1 MSRSALFN
9 EEARKALVTGAN
21 LVADAVK
28 ATLGPKGHNVIIQNK
43 DRAPVI
49 TKDGVSVARE
59 IKPKDE
65 KVSIGA
71 ELVRGVAEKALN
83 EAGDGTTTATVL
95 AQAIIKEGLKYVNSN
110 ANLIEIKRGIETGVS
125 AVTDMLNEAKLEIR
139 DDNDLVSVATISANG
154 DTKLGKIVAEA
165 YSKVGKDGVVQVEES
180 KERDITLETTEGMT
194 FDRGWVS
201 QYFIT
206 DTESK
211 TCEFDNADILLV
223 NSKITNFVTLANIIT
238 NPLQQG
244 HSVVVIAESFDSEVT
259 NAMALNKIRGGI
271 KICLVEAPG
280 YGDRRQEL
288 MRDLGVYL
296 GAKVGDDAVAGTKFD
311 LMTEIDFGH
320 CEKIIVKQDKTIIR
334 GGMGDPEEIAERI
347 KDIKSSLEN
356 TKNNY
361 DKEKLKERLGSL
373 TTGIATIKVG
383 GSSEQEIKE
392 LKDRLDDAQW
402 SVKSALEEGFVPGAG
417 RTLAY
422 LADKLLEKVQVPND
436 DQMIGLKILSSA
448 MKAPFKT
455 ILENAGYSSE
465 VYLAELSKEKM
476 EIGYNV
482 ATMEKVNLV
491 DSGIIDAK
499 KVVRSALQAA
509 SSIAGLVL
517 TSSVVITE
525 DPVEKSNGITLN
537 ASAMPMM

>member
-9 EEARKALVTGAN
+9 EDARKALVTGAN

-43 DRAPVI
+43 DRAPII

-110 ANLIEIKRGIETGVS
+110 ANLTEIKRGIENGVNK
-125 AVTDMLNEAKLEIR
+125 VVDMLDDAKLEIR

-206 DTESK
+206 DPDTK
-211 TCEFDNADILLV
+211 TAEFDNADVLLV
-223 NSKITNFVTLANIIT
+223 NSKITNFVTLANVIT

-259 NAMALNKIRGGI
+259 NAMALNKIRSGI

-296 GAKVGDDAVAGTKFD
+296 GAKVGDDAVAGVKFD

-320 CEKIIVKQDKTIIR
+320 CEKIIIKQDKTIIR
-334 GGMGDPEEIAERI
+334 GGQGDPVEIAERI
-347 KDIKSSLEN
+347 KDIKSSMEN
-356 TKNNY
+356 TTNNY

-422 LADKLLEKVQVPND
+422 LADKLLEDYKPVND
-436 DQMIGLKILSSA
+436 DQMIGMKILSSA
-448 MKAPFKT
+448 MKTPFKT
-455 ILENAGYSSE
+455 ILENAGYSPE

-491 DSGIIDAK
+491 DTGIIDAK

-525 DPVEKSNGITLN
+525 DPVEKNGITLN
-537 ASAMPMM
+537 AAMPMM

>member
-9 EEARKALVTGAN
+9 EEARKALVTGTN

-43 DRAPVI
+43 DRAPII

-110 ANLIEIKRGIETGVS
+110 ANLTEIRRGIEYGVS
-125 AVTDMLNEAKLEIR
+125 EVVDMLDNYKSEIR
-139 DDNDLVSVATISANG
+139 DDKDLVSVATISANG
-154 DTKLGKIVAEA
+154 DSKLGKIVAEA

-180 KERDITLETTEGMT
+180 KDRDITLEVTEGMT

-206 DTESK
+206 DPESK
-211 TCEFDNADILLV
+211 TAEFDNADVLLV

-244 HSVVVIAESFDSEVT
+244 RAVVVIAESFDSEVT

-280 YGDRRQEL
+280 YGERRQEI

-296 GAKVGDDAVAGTKFD
+296 GGKVGDDAVAGTKFD

-320 CEKIIVKQDKTIIR
+320 CEKIIIKQDKTIIR
-334 GGMGDPEEIAERI
+334 GGKGDPAEIEERIAEL
-347 KDIKSSLEN
+347 KSSLE
-356 TKNNY
+356 TVTSNY
-361 DKEKLKERLGSL
+361 DKEKLKERLGAL

-392 LKDRLDDAQW
+392 LRDRLDDAQW

-417 RTLAY
+417 RTLAF
-422 LADKLLEKVQVPND
+422 LSEELVNKVTNLND
-436 DQMIGLKILSSA
+436 DQTIGVKILANA

-465 VYLAELSKEKM
+465 VYLAELSKEK
-476 EIGYNV
+476 IDVGYNV
-482 ATMEKVNLV
+482 ANMEKVNLV
-491 DSGIIDAK
+491 DAGIIDAK

-525 DPVEKSNGITLN
+525 DPKENSGITLN
-537 ASAMPMM
+537 ASSMPMM

>member
-43 DRAPVI
+43 DRAPII

-110 ANLIEIKRGIETGVS
+110 ANLIEIKRGIEHGVS
-125 AVTDMLNEAKLEIR
+125 AVTSMLEEYKIEIR

-180 KERDITLETTEGMT
+180 KDRDITLETTEGMT

-223 NSKITNFVTLANIIT
+223 NSKITNFVTLANVIT

-244 HSVVVIAESFDSEVT
+244 HSVVVIAESFDSEVV

-320 CEKIIVKQDKTIIR
+320 CEKIIIKQDKTIIR
-334 GGMGDPEEIAERI
+334 GGKGEPEEISERI
-347 KDIKSSLEN
+347 KEIKSSLEN
-356 TKNNY
+356 SKSNY

-422 LADKLLEKVQVPND
+422 LADMLQSKVKVPND
-436 DQMIGLKILSSA
+436 DQLIGLKILSSA

-476 EIGYNV
+476 DIGYNV

-491 DSGIIDAK
+491 NTGIIDAK

-525 DPVEKSNGITLN
+525 DPVEKNGITLN
-537 ASAMPMM
+537 AAAMPMM

>member
-43 DRAPVI
+43 DRAPII

-65 KVSIGA
+65 KISIGA

-95 AQAIIKEGLKYVNSN
+95 AQAVIKEGLKYVNSN
-110 ANLIEIKRGIETGVS
+110 ANLTEIKRGIENGVDN
-125 AVTDMLNEAKLEIR
+125 VVKMLDESKLEIR
-139 DDNDLVSVATISANG
+139 DDNDLVSIATISANG

-180 KERDITLETTEGMT
+180 KDRDITLEVTEGMT

-206 DTESK
+206 DAETK
-211 TCEFDNADILLV
+211 TAEFDNADILLV

-320 CEKIIVKQDKTIIR
+320 CEKIIIKQDKTIIR
-334 GGMGDPEEIAERI
+334 GGKGDPTEIAERI
-347 KDIKSSLEN
+347 KEIKSSLEI

-402 SVKSALEEGFVPGAG
+402 SVKSALEEGFVP
-417 RTLAY
+417 
-422 LADKLLEKVQVPND
+422 
-436 DQMIGLKILSSA
+436 
-448 MKAPFKT
+448 KT

-476 EIGYNV
+476 EVGYNV

-491 DSGIIDAK
+491 DTGIIDAK

-525 DPVEKSNGITLN
+525 DPEEKSGITLN
-537 ASAMPMM
+537 AAMPMM

>member
-9 EEARKALVTGAN
+9 EDARKALVTGAN

-43 DRAPVI
+43 DRAPII

-110 ANLIEIKRGIETGVS
+110 ANLTEIKRGIENGVN
-125 AVTDMLNEAKLEIR
+125 AVTNMLEEYKIEIR

-180 KERDITLETTEGMT
+180 KDRDITLETTEGMT

-223 NSKITNFVTLANIIT
+223 NSKITNFVTLANVIT

-244 HSVVVIAESFDSEVT
+244 HSVVVIAESFDSEVV

-320 CEKIIVKQDKTIIR
+320 CEKIIIKQDKTIIR
-334 GGMGDPEEIAERI
+334 GGKGEPDEIAERI
-347 KDIKSSLEN
+347 KEIKSSLEN
-356 TKNNY
+356 SKNNY

-422 LADKLLEKVQVPND
+422 LSDMLKDKVKVPND

-476 EIGYNV
+476 DIGYNV

-491 DSGIIDAK
+491 NTGIIDAK

-525 DPVEKSNGITLN
+525 DPVEKNGITLN
-537 ASAMPMM
+537 AAAMPMM

>member
-43 DRAPVI
+43 DRAPII

-110 ANLIEIKRGIETGVS
+110 ANLIEIKRGIEHGVS
-125 AVTDMLNEAKLEIR
+125 AVTSMLEEYKIEIR

-180 KERDITLETTEGMT
+180 KDRDITLETTEGMT

-211 TCEFDNADILLV
+211 TCEFDNADVLLV
-223 NSKITNFVTLANIIT
+223 NSKITNFVTLANVIT

-244 HSVVVIAESFDSEVT
+244 HSVVVIAESFDSEVV

-320 CEKIIVKQDKTIIR
+320 CEKIIIKQDKTIIR
-334 GGMGDPEEIAERI
+334 GGKGEPEEISERI
-347 KDIKSSLEN
+347 KEIKSSLEN
-356 TKNNY
+356 SKNNY

-422 LADKLLEKVQVPND
+422 LADMLQSKVKVPND
-436 DQMIGLKILSSA
+436 DQLIGLKILSSA

-476 EIGYNV
+476 DIGYNV

-491 DSGIIDAK
+491 NTGIIDAK

-525 DPVEKSNGITLN
+525 DPVEKNGITLN
-537 ASAMPMM
+537 AAAMPMM

>member
-9 EEARKALVTGAN
+9 EDARKALVTGAN

>member
-9 EEARKALVTGAN
+9 EEARKALVTGTN

-43 DRAPVI
+43 DRAPII

-110 ANLIEIKRGIETGVS
+110 ANLTEIRRGIEYGVS
-125 AVTDMLNEAKLEIR
+125 EVVDMLDDYKSEIR
-139 DDNDLVSVATISANG
+139 DDKDLVSVATISANG
-154 DTKLGKIVAEA
+154 DSKLGKIVAEA

-180 KERDITLETTEGMT
+180 KDRDITLEVTEGMT

-206 DTESK
+206 DPESK
-211 TCEFDNADILLV
+211 TAEFDNADVLLV

-244 HSVVVIAESFDSEVT
+244 RAVVVIAESFDSEVT

-280 YGDRRQEL
+280 YGERRQEI

-296 GAKVGDDAVAGTKFD
+296 GGKVGDDAVAGTKFD

-320 CEKIIVKQDKTIIR
+320 CEKIIIKQDKTIIR
-334 GGMGDPEEIAERI
+334 GGKGDPAEIEERIAEL
-347 KDIKSSLEN
+347 KSSLE
-356 TKNNY
+356 TVTSNY
-361 DKEKLKERLGSL
+361 DKEKLKERLGAL

-392 LKDRLDDAQW
+392 LRDRLDDAQW

-417 RTLAY
+417 RTLAF
-422 LADKLLEKVQVPND
+422 LSEELVNKVTNLND
-436 DQMIGLKILSSA
+436 DQTIGVKILANA

-465 VYLAELSKEKM
+465 VYLAELSKEK
-476 EIGYNV
+476 IDVGYNV
-482 ATMEKVNLV
+482 ANMEKVNLV
-491 DSGIIDAK
+491 DAGIIDAK

-525 DPVEKSNGITLN
+525 DPKENSGITLN
-537 ASAMPMM
+537 ASSMPMM

>member
-43 DRAPVI
+43 DRAPII

-110 ANLIEIKRGIETGVS
+110 ANLIEIKRGIEHGVA
-125 AVTDMLNEAKLEIR
+125 AVTNMLEEYKIEIR

-165 YSKVGKDGVVQVEES
+165 YSKVGKDGVVQIEES

-211 TCEFDNADILLV
+211 TVEFDNADILLV

-320 CEKIIVKQDKTIIR
+320 CEKIIIKQDKTIIR
-334 GGMGDPEEIAERI
+334 GGKGDPEEIEARI
-347 KDIKSSLEN
+347 KEIKSSLEN
-356 TKNNY
+356 SKNNY

-383 GSSEQEIKE
+383 GSSEQEVKE
-392 LKDRLDDAQW
+392 LRDRLDDAQW

-422 LADKLLEKVQVPND
+422 LADRLQEKVKVPND

-476 EIGYNV
+476 DIGYNV

-491 DSGIIDAK
+491 NSGIIDAK

-525 DPVEKSNGITLN
+525 DPVEKSGITLN
-537 ASAMPMM
+537 AAAMPMM

>member
-43 DRAPVI
+43 DRAPII

-110 ANLIEIKRGIETGVS
+110 ANLIEIKRGIEHGVA
-125 AVTDMLNEAKLEIR
+125 AVTNMLEEYKIQIR
-139 DDNDLVSVATISANG
+139 DDNDLVSIATISANG

-180 KERDITLETTEGMT
+180 KDRDITLETTEGMT

-223 NSKITNFVTLANIIT
+223 NSKITNFVTLANVIT

-244 HSVVVIAESFDSEVT
+244 HSVVVIAESFDSEVV

-320 CEKIIVKQDKTIIR
+320 CEKIIIKQDKTIIR
-334 GGMGDPEEIAERI
+334 GGKGDPEEIEARI
-347 KDIKSSLEN
+347 KEIKSSLEN
-356 TKNNY
+356 SKSNY

-422 LADKLLEKVQVPND
+422 LADRLQEKVKVPND

-476 EIGYNV
+476 DIGYNV

-491 DSGIIDAK
+491 NSGIIDAK

-525 DPVEKSNGITLN
+525 DPVEKSGITLN
-537 ASAMPMM
+537 AAAMPMM

>member
-9 EEARKALVTGAN
+9 EEARKALVTGTN

-43 DRAPVI
+43 DRAPII

-110 ANLIEIKRGIETGVS
+110 ANLTEIRRGIEYGVS
-125 AVTDMLNEAKLEIR
+125 EVVDMLDDYKSEIR
-139 DDNDLVSVATISANG
+139 DDKDLVSVATISANG
-154 DTKLGKIVAEA
+154 DSKLGKIVAEA

-180 KERDITLETTEGMT
+180 KDRDITLEVTEGMT

-206 DTESK
+206 DPESK
-211 TCEFDNADILLV
+211 TAEFDNADVLLV

-244 HSVVVIAESFDSEVT
+244 RAVVVIAESFDSEVT

-280 YGDRRQEL
+280 YGERRQEI

-296 GAKVGDDAVAGTKFD
+296 GGKVGDDAVAGTKFD

-320 CEKIIVKQDKTIIR
+320 CEKIIIKQDKTIIR
-334 GGMGDPEEIAERI
+334 GGNGDSEEIAERI
-347 KDIKSSLEN
+347 AELKSSLE
-356 TKNNY
+356 TVTNNY
-361 DKEKLKERLGSL
+361 DKEKLKERLGAL

-392 LKDRLDDAQW
+392 LRDRLDDAQW

-417 RTLAY
+417 RTLAF
-422 LADKLLEKVQVPND
+422 LSEELVNKVTNLND
-436 DQMIGLKILSSA
+436 DQTIGVKILANA

-465 VYLAELSKEKM
+465 VYLAELSKEK
-476 EIGYNV
+476 IDVGYNV
-482 ATMEKVNLV
+482 ANMEKVNLV
-491 DSGIIDAK
+491 DAGIIDAK

-525 DPVEKSNGITLN
+525 DPKESSGITLN
-537 ASAMPMM
+537 ASSMPMM

>member
-9 EEARKALVTGAN
+9 DEARKALVTGAN

-28 ATLGPKGHNVIIQNK
+28 VTLGPKGRNVIIQVK

-59 IKPKDE
+59 IMPKDE

-110 ANLIEIKRGIETGVS
+110 ANLTEIKRGMEAGVKQ
-125 AVTDMLNEAKLEIR
+125 VTDELEKLATPIES
-139 DDNDLVSVATISANG
+139 NDQLVSIATISANG
-154 DTKLGKIVAEA
+154 DEKLGKIVAEA

-180 KERDITLETTEGMT
+180 KERDITLEITEGMT

-201 QYFIT
+201 PYFVT
-206 DTESK
+206 DNETK
-211 TCEFDNADILLV
+211 IAEFDNASILLT
-223 NSKITNFVTLANIIT
+223 NSKISNFMTLANIIKS
-238 NPLQQG
+238 PLERG
-244 HSVVVIAESFDSEVT
+244 ESVVVIAEGYDSEVI
-259 NAMALNKIRGGI
+259 NALALNRLRGGI

-280 YGDRRQEL
+280 YGDRRQEIL
-288 MRDLGVYL
+288 RDLGIYL
-296 GAKVGDDAVAGTKFD
+296 GAQVGDDPVAGTALE
-311 LMTEIDFGH
+311 LMTDVDLGH
-320 CEKIIVKQDKTIIR
+320 CEKIIIKQDKTIIR
-334 GGMGDPEEIAERI
+334 GGKGDPDQVAERI
-347 KDIKSSLEN
+347 KDIKASIEN
-356 TKNNY
+356 SKSPY

-383 GSSEQEIKE
+383 GSSEQEVKE
-392 LKDRLDDAQW
+392 LKDRIDDAQW

-417 RTLAY
+417 RTLACIS
-422 LADKLLEKVQVPND
+422 DNLEFKVPEKG
-436 DQMIGLKILSSA
+436 DQHIGIEILKSA

-455 ILENAGYSSE
+455 IAENAGYNGD
-465 VYLAELSKEKM
+465 VLAAQLYLEA
-476 EIGYNV
+476 INVGYNI
-482 ATMEKVNLV
+482 ASNADEKINLV
-491 DSGIIDAK
+491 DNGIIDAK

-517 TSSVVITE
+517 TSSVVITT
-525 DPVEKSNGITLN
+525 DPEEKTGININ
-537 ASAMPMM
+537 AAAMPMM

>member
-43 DRAPVI
+43 DRAPII

-110 ANLIEIKRGIETGVS
+110 ANLIEIKRGIEHGVT
-125 AVTDMLNEAKLEIR
+125 AVTNMLEEYKIEIR

-165 YSKVGKDGVVQVEES
+165 YSKVGKDGVVQIEES

-211 TCEFDNADILLV
+211 TVEFDNADILLV
-223 NSKITNFVTLANIIT
+223 NSKITNFVTLANIVT

-244 HSVVVIAESFDSEVT
+244 HSVVVIAESFDSEVI

-320 CEKIIVKQDKTIIR
+320 CEKIIIKQDKTIIR
-334 GGMGDPEEIAERI
+334 GGKGDPEEIETRI
-347 KDIKSSLEN
+347 KEIKSSLEN
-356 TKNNY
+356 SKSNY

-383 GSSEQEIKE
+383 GSSEQEVKE
-392 LKDRLDDAQW
+392 LRDRLDDAQW

-422 LADKLLEKVQVPND
+422 LSDRLQERVKVPND

-465 VYLAELSKEKM
+465 IYLAELSKEKM
-476 EIGYNV
+476 DIGYNV

-491 DSGIIDAK
+491 NSGIIDAK

-525 DPVEKSNGITLN
+525 DPVEKSGITLN
-537 ASAMPMM
+537 AAAMPMM

>member
-334 GGMGDPEEIAERI
+334 GGMGDPEEISERI

>member
-9 EEARKALVTGAN
+9 EEARKALVTGTN

-43 DRAPVI
+43 DRAPII

-110 ANLIEIKRGIETGVS
+110 ANLTEIRRGIEYGVS
-125 AVTDMLNEAKLEIR
+125 EVVDMLDDYKSEIR
-139 DDNDLVSVATISANG
+139 DDKDLVSVATISANG
-154 DTKLGKIVAEA
+154 DSKLGKIVAEA

-180 KERDITLETTEGMT
+180 KDRDITLEVTEGMT

-206 DTESK
+206 DPESK
-211 TCEFDNADILLV
+211 TAEFDNADVLLV

-244 HSVVVIAESFDSEVT
+244 RAVVVIAESFDSEVT

-280 YGDRRQEL
+280 YGERRQEI

-296 GAKVGDDAVAGTKFD
+296 GGKVGDDAVAGTKFD

-320 CEKIIVKQDKTIIR
+320 CEKIIIKQDKTIIR
-334 GGMGDPEEIAERI
+334 GGKGDSEEIEERI
-347 KDIKSSLEN
+347 AELKSSLE
-356 TKNNY
+356 TVTNNY
-361 DKEKLKERLGSL
+361 DKEKLKERLGAL

-392 LKDRLDDAQW
+392 LRDRLDDAQW

-417 RTLAY
+417 RTLAF
-422 LADKLLEKVQVPND
+422 LSEELVNKVTNLND
-436 DQMIGLKILSSA
+436 DQTIGVKILANA

-465 VYLAELSKEKM
+465 VYLAELSKEK
-476 EIGYNV
+476 IDVGYNV
-482 ATMEKVNLV
+482 ANMEKVNLV
-491 DSGIIDAK
+491 DAGIIDAK

-525 DPVEKSNGITLN
+525 DPKESSGITLN
-537 ASAMPMM
+537 ASSMPMM

>member
-9 EEARKALVTGAN
+9 EEARKALVTGTN

-43 DRAPVI
+43 DRAPII

-110 ANLIEIKRGIETGVS
+110 ANLTEIRRGIEYGVS
-125 AVTDMLNEAKLEIR
+125 EVVNMLDDYKSEIR
-139 DDNDLVSVATISANG
+139 DDKDLVSVATISANG
-154 DTKLGKIVAEA
+154 DSKLGKIVAEA

-180 KERDITLETTEGMT
+180 KDRDITLEVTEGMT

-206 DTESK
+206 DPESK
-211 TCEFDNADILLV
+211 TAEFDNADVLLV

-244 HSVVVIAESFDSEVT
+244 RAVVVIAESFDSEVT

-280 YGDRRQEL
+280 YGERRQEI

-296 GAKVGDDAVAGTKFD
+296 GGKVGDDAVAGTKFD

-320 CEKIIVKQDKTIIR
+320 CEKIIIKQDKTIIR
-334 GGMGDPEEIAERI
+334 GGKGDSEEIEERI
-347 KDIKSSLEN
+347 AELKSSLE
-356 TKNNY
+356 TVTNNY
-361 DKEKLKERLGSL
+361 DKEKLKERLGAL

-392 LKDRLDDAQW
+392 LRDRLDDAQW

-417 RTLAY
+417 RTLAF
-422 LADKLLEKVQVPND
+422 LSEELVNKVTNLND
-436 DQMIGLKILSSA
+436 DQTIGVKILSNA

-465 VYLAELSKEKM
+465 VYLAELSKEK
-476 EIGYNV
+476 IDVGYNV
-482 ATMEKVNLV
+482 ANMEKVNLV
-491 DSGIIDAK
+491 DAGIIDAK

-525 DPVEKSNGITLN
+525 DPKENSGITLN
-537 ASAMPMM
+537 ASSMPMM

>member
-491 DSGIIDAK
+491 DGGIIDAK

>member
-9 EEARKALVTGAN
+9 EEARKALVTGTN

-43 DRAPVI
+43 DRAPII

-110 ANLIEIKRGIETGVS
+110 ANLTEIRRGIEYGVS
-125 AVTDMLNEAKLEIR
+125 EVVDMLDDYKSEIR
-139 DDNDLVSVATISANG
+139 DDKDLVSVATISANG
-154 DTKLGKIVAEA
+154 DSKLGKIVAEA

-180 KERDITLETTEGMT
+180 KDRDITLEVTEGMT

-206 DTESK
+206 DPESK
-211 TCEFDNADILLV
+211 TAEFDNADVLLV

-244 HSVVVIAESFDSEVT
+244 KAVVVIAESFDSEVT

-280 YGDRRQEL
+280 YGERRQEI

-296 GAKVGDDAVAGTKFD
+296 GGKVGDDAVAGTKFD

-320 CEKIIVKQDKTIIR
+320 CEKIIIKQDKTIIR
-334 GGMGDPEEIAERI
+334 GGKGDSEEIAERI
-347 KDIKSSLEN
+347 AELKSSLE
-356 TKNNY
+356 TVTNNY
-361 DKEKLKERLGSL
+361 DKEKLKERLGAL

-392 LKDRLDDAQW
+392 LRDRLDDAQW

-417 RTLAY
+417 RTLAF
-422 LADKLLEKVQVPND
+422 LSEELVNKVTNLND
-436 DQMIGLKILSSA
+436 DQTIGVKILANA

-465 VYLAELSKEKM
+465 VYLAELSKEK
-476 EIGYNV
+476 IDVGYNV
-482 ATMEKVNLV
+482 ANMEKVNLV
-491 DSGIIDAK
+491 DAGIIDAK

-525 DPVEKSNGITLN
+525 DPKENSGITLN
-537 ASAMPMM
+537 ASSMPMM

>member
-9 EEARKALVTGAN
+9 EDARKALVTGAN

-65 KVSIGA
+65 KISIGA

-110 ANLIEIKRGIETGVS
+110 ANLTEIRRGIENGVN
-125 AVTDMLNEAKLEIR
+125 AVTNMLEETKLEIR

-154 DTKLGKIVAEA
+154 DIKLGKIVAEA
-165 YSKVGKDGVVQVEES
+165 YSKVGKDGVVQIEES
-180 KERDITLETTEGMT
+180 KDRDITLETTEGMT

-211 TCEFDNADILLV
+211 TCEFDNADVLLV
-223 NSKITNFVTLANIIT
+223 NSKITNFVTLANVIT

-320 CEKIIVKQDKTIIR
+320 CEKIIIKQDKTIIR
-334 GGMGDPEEIAERI
+334 GGQGNPEEIQARI
-347 KDIKSSLEN
+347 KEIKSSLET

-392 LKDRLDDAQW
+392 LRDRLDDAQW

-422 LADKLLEKVQVPND
+422 LADKLQDKIKVPND
-436 DQMIGLKILSSA
+436 DQMIGLKILSNA

-476 EIGYNV
+476 DIGYNV

-491 DSGIIDAK
+491 DAGIIDAK

-525 DPVEKSNGITLN
+525 DPVEKSGITLN
-537 ASAMPMM
+537 ASTMPMM

>member
-43 DRAPVI
+43 DRAPII

-65 KVSIGA
+65 KISIGA

-95 AQAIIKEGLKYVNSN
+95 AQAVIKEGLKYVNSN
-110 ANLIEIKRGIETGVS
+110 ANLTEIKRGIENGVDN
-125 AVTDMLNEAKLEIR
+125 VVKMLDESKLEIR
-139 DDNDLVSVATISANG
+139 DDNDLVSIATISANG

-180 KERDITLETTEGMT
+180 KDRDITLEVTEGMT

-206 DTESK
+206 DAETK
-211 TCEFDNADILLV
+211 TAEFDNADILLV

-320 CEKIIVKQDKTIIR
+320 CEKIIIKQDKTIIR
-334 GGMGDPEEIAERI
+334 GGKGDPTEIAERI
-347 KDIKSSLEN
+347 KEIKSSLEI

-422 LADKLLEKVQVPND
+422 LADKMFEGYKPINE
-436 DQMIGLKILSSA
+436 DQLIGMKILSNA

-476 EIGYNV
+476 EVGYNV

-491 DSGIIDAK
+491 DTGIIDAK

-525 DPVEKSNGITLN
+525 DPEEKSGITLN
-537 ASAMPMM
+537 AAMPMM

>member
-9 EEARKALVTGAN
+9 EDARKALVTGAN

-43 DRAPVI
+43 DRAPII

-110 ANLIEIKRGIETGVS
+110 ANLTEIKRGIENGVN
-125 AVTDMLNEAKLEIR
+125 AVTNMLEEYKIEIR

-180 KERDITLETTEGMT
+180 KDRDITLETTEGMT

-223 NSKITNFVTLANIIT
+223 NSKITNFVTLANVIT

-244 HSVVVIAESFDSEVT
+244 HSVVVIAESFDSEVV

-320 CEKIIVKQDKTIIR
+320 CEKIIIKQDKTIIR
-334 GGMGDPEEIAERI
+334 GGKGEPDEIAERI
-347 KDIKSSLEN
+347 KEIKSSLEN
-356 TKNNY
+356 SKNNY

-422 LADKLLEKVQVPND
+422 LSDMLKDKVKVPND

-465 VYLAELSKEKM
+465 VYLTELSKEKM
-476 EIGYNV
+476 DIGYNV

-491 DSGIIDAK
+491 NTGIIDAK

-525 DPVEKSNGITLN
+525 DPVEKNGITLN
-537 ASAMPMM
+537 AAMPMM